1 MRDVRFILC
10 KYNVESQYICNN
22 TALTRRTV
30 TQSRAGS
37 RAQTER
43 CQYLSLL
50 ATNLDNTLQVLRRFL
65 YLHQP
70 GSANGLLRFRDMRER
85 ERESELL

>member
-1 MRDVRFILC
+1 MWRV
-10 KYNVESQYICNN
+10 N
-22 TALTRRTV
+22 TFVITPLSPAGL
-30 TQSRAGS
+30 SLRAEQG
-37 RAQTER
+37 AQTER